1 MVEWNKADGIFN
13 VSRPERSMEFTGER
27 MTTAV
32 EGEIEFEH
40 FHRYCLARDLCPGL
54 DVLDVASGEGY
65 GSSILANVA
74 RSVIGADVDPAAI
87 AHARTTYRGENL
99 RFVEGSA
106 LDLPLGDASVDAV
119 VSFETLEHVR
129 EHARFMEEV
138 KRVLRPT
145 GKLIVSTPERAIYS
159 ARGEPVNKYHLLEL
173 TVAEFD
179 SLLRV
184 NFKHVAMLYQRA
196 TLGSLI
202 VKTEGGGPWRSYERR
217 SLDSIEASGGLA
229 RAPFLI
235 AIASEEDVSD
245 IPSSVYLDRRRPG
258 EVLGGYLQL
267 PAYQSQAAGLSA
279 EIGRLNDAAAARD
292 AEIGRLDD
300 AAAARDAEIGRL
312 NDAAAARDAEIG
324 RLNDA
329 VAARDAEIKR
339 LNDEALALSLAERD
353 GQIVWLT
360 DELTRLNR
368 QLDAYAARLDAL
380 QGRYDKLQ
388 GRYDKLTRSLRWR
401 FVDGLVHLPRT
412 AGRAVRWPF
421 IRVAFHKNGRP
432 RGWLRRLGFKSRA
445 TGLANEGVSRVGHS
459 PESTLSGAA
468 LRTADL
474 TAAVLDRPKATILVV
489 SHEASRTGAPILGL
503 NLVQQLSAR
512 YNVISLI
519 LGGGELID
527 HFSKAGAAVHVI
539 DVLHMNDR
547 ELDRD
552 VKAITA
558 QHPLMFAIVNS
569 VESRRV
575 LKALKNE
582 AVPTV
587 TLIHEFSAYTRP
599 RSAIPDV
606 IVQSTMTVFST
617 KITLENAVS
626 DFRLNPGSS
635 IYVEPQGKCVVPA
648 SLTGASEAASEKLW
662 LTRMLRPEGGHDKF
676 LVIGA
681 GAVQLRKGVDLFIDC
696 ATILANQPG
705 GERFQFVWIGS
716 GYDTDL
722 DGIYSVYLAD
732 QMERGQ
738 VESQVKILRPTS
750 QIEVAYRA
758 ADLFLLSSRLDP
770 LPNVA
775 IDALTMGVPVLC
787 FERTTGIADF
797 LLENGL
803 GEQCVAKYLDTH
815 DLAQKVRAL
824 ADSDELRARVSAQ
837 CRAAAEK
844 EFDMNAYAWKIE
856 AIALRAAG
864 NEARVKEEV
873 NTILSSGK
881 FRSDFFKDAPVESA
895 SEEQTVEDYLRRV
908 GLGTGVRK
916 PMPGF
921 HPAVYSSLR
930 KSADWRDT
938 DPFVDFLRK
947 GLPEGP
953 WLQRVIESDAQL
965 KPASNAV
972 PRVALHLHAFYPDQ
986 VASIVERLNLNVSAP
1001 DLFVSVV
1008 TSDAASETRQALS
1021 GYRGRIVDMQ
1031 MTPNL
1036 GRDIGPFLTQFGRD
1050 LCGSYDIVGHLH
1062 TKKSLQIEDRVF
1074 VEAWNMFLLE
1084 NLLGGKRGGAM
1095 LDLILSWMVV
1105 DPGIGIV
1112 FPDDPHV
1119 VSWTKNRKHA
1129 EALAD
1134 RMNYGDLPDELN
1146 FPIGS
1151 MFWVRSS
1158 MLSKFVELGL
1168 TWDDFAPEPLPM
1180 DGTMIHAIERL
1191 FGVIPGKMGLSC
1203 AVTNVRGVTR

>member
-1 MVEWNKADGIFN
+1 MTRKHVVEPNAADGIFK
-13 VSRPERSMEFTGER
+13 VSFPERSMEFTGER

-129 EHARFMEEV
+129 EHARFIDEV
-138 KRVLRPT
+138 KRVLRPA
-145 GKLIVSTPERAIYS
+145 GKLIVSTPERTVYS

-173 TVAEFD
+173 TIAEFD

-245 IPSSVYLDRRRPG
+245 VPSSIYLDRRRPG
-258 EVLGGYLQL
+258 EVLGAYLQL
-267 PAYQSQAAGLSA
+267 PAYQSQASGLSA
-279 EIGRLNDAAAARD
+279 EIGRLNNAAAARD
-292 AEIGRLDD
+292 AEIGRLNNAAAARDAEIGRLNN

-312 NDAAAARDAEIG
+312 NDRLSSRDMELQSVRTERDA
-324 RLNDA
+324 
-329 VAARDAEIKR
+329 
-339 LNDEALALSLAERD
+339 
-353 GQIVWLT
+353 QIVWLS
-360 DELTRLNR
+360 DERARLNG
-368 QLDAYAARLDAL
+368 QLDGYATRLDAL
-380 QGRYDKLQ
+380 QGLQ
-388 GRYDKLTRSLRWR
+388 RRYDKLTRSFRWR
-401 FVDGLVHLPRT
+401 FVDGLTHLPRT

-421 IRVAFHKNGRP
+421 VRVAFHKNGRP

-445 TGLANEGVSRVGHS
+445 TGLANEGVSRVGHR

-468 LRTADL
+468 LRTEDL
-474 TAAVLDRPKATILVV
+474 TAAVLDRQKATILVV

-527 HFSKAGAAVHVI
+527 HFSKASAAVHVI
-539 DVLHMNDR
+539 DVLHMDDR
-547 ELDRD
+547 DLDRD
-552 VKAITA
+552 IKAITA
-558 QHPLMFAIVNS
+558 QHPLTFAIVNS

-635 IYVEPQGKCVVPA
+635 IYVEPQGKCIVPA
-648 SLTGASEAASEKLW
+648 SPTGASEASSEKLW
-662 LTRMLRPEGGHDKF
+662 LSRMLRPEGGHGKF

-775 IDALTMGVPVLC
+775 IDALTVGVPVLC

-824 ADSDELRARVSAQ
+824 ADSDELRARVSDQ

-844 EFDMNAYAWKIE
+844 EFDMNAYGSKIE

-864 NEARVKEEV
+864 NEARLKEEV
-873 NTILSSGK
+873 NTIFSSGK
-881 FRSDFFKDAPVESA
+881 FRSDFFKDAPVASA
-895 SEEQTVEDYLRRV
+895 SEEQTVENYLRRV
-908 GLGTGVRK
+908 SLGTGVRK

-921 HPAVYSSLR
+921 HPTVYSWSR

-953 WLQRVIESDAQL
+953 WLQPVIESGAQL
-965 KPASNAV
+965 KPASNA

-986 VASIVERLNLNVSAP
+986 VAGIVERLNLNISAP
-1001 DLFVSVV
+1001 DLFVSVL

-1036 GRDIGPFLTQFGRD
+1036 GRDIGPLLTQFGRD
-1050 LCGSYDIVGHLH
+1050 LCASYGIVGHLH
-1062 TKKSLQIEDRVF
+1062 TKRSPQIEDRAF
-1074 VEAWNMFLLE
+1074 AEAWNIFLLE
-1084 NLLGGKRGGAM
+1084 NLLGGEHGGAM
-1095 LDLILSWMVV
+1095 LDSILCSMVA

-1134 RMNYGDLPDELN
+1134 RMNYADLPEEVN

-1151 MFWVRSS
+1151 MFWIRSS
-1158 MLSKFVELGL
+1158 VLSKFVGLGL
-1168 TWDDFAPEPLPM
+1168 AWDDFAPEPLPV

-1191 FGVIPGKMGLSC
+1191 FGVIPGKMGMSC

>member
-1 MVEWNKADGIFN
+1 MVECNKVDGIFN

-138 KRVLRPT
+138 KRVLRPA
-145 GKLIVSTPERAIYS
+145 GKLIVSTPERTVYS

-235 AIASEEDVSD
+235 AIASEQDVSD

-267 PAYQSQAAGLSA
+267 PAYQSQAAELSA

-292 AEIGRLDD
+292 AEIGRLIDTAAARD
-300 AAAARDAEIGRL
+300 AEIGRLIDTAAARDVEIGRLIDTAAARDAEIGRL
-312 NDAAAARDAEIG
+312 NDHLSSRDMELQSVKTERDA
-324 RLNDA
+324 
-329 VAARDAEIKR
+329 
-339 LNDEALALSLAERD
+339 
-353 GQIVWLT
+353 QIVWLS
-360 DELTRLNR
+360 DERTRLNG
-368 QLDAYAARLDAL
+368 QLDGYAATLDAL
-380 QGRYDKLQ
+380 QGRYDKL
-388 GRYDKLTRSLRWR
+388 TRSFRWR

-432 RGWLRRLGFKSRA
+432 RGWVRRLGFKSRA
-445 TGLANEGVSRVGHS
+445 TGLANEGVSPVGHS
-459 PESTLSGAA
+459 DETTSSGAT

-474 TAAVLDRPKATILVV
+474 AASVLDRRKATILVV

-558 QHPLMFAIVNS
+558 RYPLTFAIVNS

-617 KITLENAVS
+617 KITLENSVS

-648 SLTGASEAASEKLW
+648 SLTGASEASSEKLW
-662 LTRMLRPEGGHDKF
+662 LSRMLRPEGGYGKF

-824 ADSDELRARVSAQ
+824 ADSDELRARVSDQ

-844 EFDMNAYAWKIE
+844 EFDMNAYGSKIE

-881 FRSDFFKDAPVESA
+881 FRSDFFKDAPVASA
-895 SEEQTVEDYLRRV
+895 SEEQTVGNYLRRV
-908 GLGTGVRK
+908 SLGTGVRK

-921 HPAVYSSLR
+921 HPAVYASLR

-953 WLQRVIESDAQL
+953 WLQRVIESGAQL
-965 KPASNAV
+965 KPASNA

-986 VASIVERLNLNVSAP
+986 VAGIVERLNLNISAP
-1001 DLFVSVV
+1001 DLFVSVL

-1036 GRDIGPFLTQFGRD
+1036 GRDIGPLLTQFGRD
-1050 LCGSYDIVGHLH
+1050 LCASYDIVGHLH
-1062 TKKSLQIEDRVF
+1062 TKKSPQIEDRAF
-1074 VEAWNMFLLE
+1074 AEAWNIFLLE
-1084 NLLGGKRGGAM
+1084 NLLGGEHGGAM
-1095 LDLILSWMVV
+1095 LDLILCSMAA

-1134 RMNYGDLPDELN
+1134 RMNYADLPEELN

-1158 MLSKFVELGL
+1158 VLSKFVELGL
-1168 TWDDFAPEPLPM
+1168 TWDDFAPEPLPV

-1191 FGVIPGKMGLSC
+1191 FAVIPGKMGMSC